1 MDVFVLGLFLQSIQI
16 VWRVFLN
23 INYSFIFISIFNN
36 LLRKYHNYNVH
47 V

>member
-1 MDVFVLGLFLQSIQI
+1 MDVFVLGLFLQAIQI

-36 LLRKYHNYNVH
+36 LRRYHNYNVH